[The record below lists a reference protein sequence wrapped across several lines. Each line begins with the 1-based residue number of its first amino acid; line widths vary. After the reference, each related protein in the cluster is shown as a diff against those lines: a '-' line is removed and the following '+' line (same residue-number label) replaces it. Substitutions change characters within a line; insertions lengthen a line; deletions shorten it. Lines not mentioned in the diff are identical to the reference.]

1 MRSQD
6 LTDPSQ
12 ELFEVNK
19 SEDGQFFLITPTDK
33 NSTSERFYIHASTGR
48 ATKWVGPFTL
58 MKSYETAREI
68 VEEIS
73 EKPFEGLVLDLKIEM
88 NAMGVLTITPN

>member
-1 MRSQD
+1 
-6 LTDPSQ
+6 
-12 ELFEVNK
+12 
-19 SEDGQFFLITPTDK
+19 
-33 NSTSERFYIHASTGR
+33 
-48 ATKWVGPFTL
+48 